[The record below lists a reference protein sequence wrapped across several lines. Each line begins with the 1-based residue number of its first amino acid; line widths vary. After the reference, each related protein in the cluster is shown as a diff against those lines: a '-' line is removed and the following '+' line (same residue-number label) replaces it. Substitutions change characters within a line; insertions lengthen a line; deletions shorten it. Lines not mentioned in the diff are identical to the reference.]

1 MIPTSI
7 GRQQEEPPGDEQAEA
22 RQGKAPVARV
32 GSNRFPAAPGNRSS
46 APYLLTVQ
54 KSTPHT
60 LLNVT
65 PCTLERN
72 A

>member
-1 MIPTSI
+1 MPTSI
-7 GRQQEEPPGDEQAEA
+7 GPSR
-22 RQGKAPVARV
+22 
-32 GSNRFPAAPGNRSS
+32 RSRRATNS
-46 APYLLTVQ
+46 RKLVRSTTLLYLLTVQ

-65 PCTLERN
+65 PCTLERK